1 MWIDEPCT
9 CFPLWWRCRCWS
21 KRRRRWRC
29 CRRRSVCM
37 HSQLSRVIPR
47 LMDRC
52 HCYLLLS
59 LPPPACCLSFSR
71 YFLSF
76 FLFVFLGFLSFLAFC
91 LLVFLSFCFFLLF
104 VFLADRRH
112 LLPTPLPPTTCLL
125 FVLFYFS
132 VCLLSVGCLFVF
144 LACDKM
150 LYILW

>member
-1 MWIDEPCT
+1 MLPYLKMMIKLEKVCVYALATEPCNSEADGSLPLLPTPLPPTT
-9 CFPLWWRCRCWS
+9 CLLFVFFPLFF
-21 KRRRRWRC
+21 
-29 CRRRSVCM
+29 V
-37 HSQLSRVIPR
+37 
-47 LMDRC
+47 
-52 HCYLLLS
+52 
-59 LPPPACCLSFSR
+59 F
-71 YFLSF
+71 FSF
-76 FLFVFLGFLSFLAFC
+76 FLFVFLPFCLFVFLGFLSFLAFC

-150 LYILW
+150 LYIL